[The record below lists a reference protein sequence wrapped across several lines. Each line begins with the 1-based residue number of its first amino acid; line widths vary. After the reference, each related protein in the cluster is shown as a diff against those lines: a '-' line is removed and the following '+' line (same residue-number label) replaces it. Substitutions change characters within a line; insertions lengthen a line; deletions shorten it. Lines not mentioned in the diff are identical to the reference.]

1 LKLLLKK
8 HKQNCCQVG
17 EMHLLIANL

>member
-1 LKLLLKK
+1 
-8 HKQNCCQVG
+8 VG